1 MPSPNLNIHEL
12 RDRNKDESPIKVQP
26 LRLGLKTTTPGI
38 PVLLRQNNPL
48 GRQGN
53 WRSEEWSREA
63 SCPQPASRREPKEK
77 PARKPAPPAPPWDPP
92 HRPDG
97 KARAREGLPPLA
109 PHLSQLGSQTP
120 GPGREVPAHAG
131 GSTTRGSASPPAR
144 GFPTATAEKSTAAE
158 PPARPQA
165 ASCSACRNAMP
176 VKSRVDPTRAPRR
189 RTRVWTACGEGHAS
203 SDVRFRPAGCAGAAA
218 IALFAAVTS
227 RDKGGAGW

>member
-63 SCPQPASRREPKEK
+63 SCLQPASRREPKEK
-77 PARKPAPPAPPWDPP
+77 PARKPAPPIPPWDPP
-92 HRPDG
+92 HRTDG
-97 KARAREGLPPLA
+97 KVRAREGLPPLA

-120 GPGREVPAHAG
+120 GPGRDVPAHAG
-131 GSTTRGSASPPAR
+131 G
-144 GFPTATAEKSTAAE
+144 E
-158 PPARPQA
+158 PLLP
-165 ASCSACRNAMP
+165 S
-176 VKSRVDPTRAPRR
+176 
-189 RTRVWTACGEGHAS
+189 
-203 SDVRFRPAGCAGAAA
+203 
-218 IALFAAVTS
+218 
-227 RDKGGAGW
+227 